1 MIEIFETMSDIEL
14 ALLIIG
20 VFALILGIVLGYA
33 MIHEYKMYLEEHR
46 KARFSFFR
54 FHQDGTFLYFL
65 VLWNLIHHAG
75 KSIIFLRI
83 ILDIP
88 SCCM

>member
-33 MIHEYKMYLEEHR
+33 MVHEYKMYLEEHR
-46 KARFSFFR
+46 KARFSFLDFIKMGH
-54 FHQDGTFLYFL
+54 FYIFLFFGTLFIMLANLLYFL
-65 VLWNLIHHAG
+65 E
-75 KSIIFLRI
+75 
-83 ILDIP
+83 
-88 SCCM
+88 

>member
-1 MIEIFETMSDIEL
+1 MIEILETMPDIEL

-46 KARFSFFR
+46 KARFSFLDFIKMGH
-54 FHQDGTFLYFL
+54 FYIFLFLGTLFIMLTNLLYFL
-65 VLWNLIHHAG
+65 E
-75 KSIIFLRI
+75 
-83 ILDIP
+83 
-88 SCCM
+88 

>member
-1 MIEIFETMSDIEL
+1 MIEILETMPDIEL

-46 KARFSFFR
+46 KARFSFLDFIR
-54 FHQDGTFLYFL
+54 MGHFYIFLFFGTLFIMLANLLYFL
-65 VLWNLIHHAG
+65 E
-75 KSIIFLRI
+75 
-83 ILDIP
+83 
-88 SCCM
+88 